1 MSAADNNAL
10 VLRYFLESYNPPYHL
25 TVITETCTLDYA
37 TQQTAWHTM
46 ERAAFPDK
54 HFTIEDAI
62 AEGDRVVVRW
72 HFRGT
77 HVGPFWTPV
86 GTIAGTGTLLQV
98 GATLTYRVD
107 QGRIAEEWASV
118 DWLAV
123 IQQLGGICT
132 VPGAA

>member
-1 MSAADNNAL
+1 MSAADNKAL
-10 VLRYFLESYNPPYHL
+10 VLRYFLESHNPPYNL
-25 TVITETCTLDYA
+25 AVITETCTPGYA

-46 ERAAFPDK
+46 ERTAFPDK
-54 HFTIEDAI
+54 LFTIDDAI

-77 HVGPFWTPV
+77 HVSTFWTPV

-98 GATLTYRVD
+98 GATLTYRVE

-123 IQQLGGICT
+123 IQQTGGTCT
-132 VPGAA
+132 VPGGA